1 MRIFLLLIA
10 LLWGPS
16 ALAAEGCTFRPGS
29 QTVQATVALPST
41 LSIPR
46 NASNGT
52 PLWDSGWKGFS
63 GANTID
69 CSAGR
74 VRGSH
79 AGGIGAAVPGHISN
93 GFSSVFATNV
103 PGIGVSVFW
112 CNQMLATCNPN
123 PALITPLPSL
133 AWPVEARR
141 YLLNTNWRVRLIKT
155 DDIDVSA
162 GVVTIG
168 GSSEVRYNNLAVTKL
183 SITSSSQITGLGC
196 EMNADS
202 RSIDVRLPTIAK
214 TDFDAPI
221 PRSNDKAKTFNINLL
236 CDSGVKVSYQVDGT
250 QASAGGGVGNVLA
263 NSSGKGMASGVGVAL
278 FKGDLS
284 STTQL
289 QLGSKFLHTTTSSG
303 NTPVKIPL
311 TARYFRTAASLSA
324 MGSGLV
330 STTALFTLFYE

>member
-16 ALAAEGCTFRPGS
+16 ALAAAERCTFLPGS
-29 QTVQATVALPST
+29 ASVLATIALPSN

-46 NASNGT
+46 NATNGT

-63 GANTID
+63 GTTID
-69 CSAGR
+69 CVVQDR
-74 VRGSH
+74 VRGGH
-79 AGGIGAAVPGHISN
+79 AGGIGAAVPGYTSN
-93 GFSSVFATNV
+93 GFASVFATNV

-112 CNQMLATCNPN
+112 CNQMQANCNPN
-123 PALITPLPSL
+123 PTQITPLPSL
-133 AWPVEARR
+133 NWPVTAPTR
-141 YLLNTNWRVRLIKT
+141 YPLNTSWRVRLIKT

-162 GVVTIG
+162 GAVSVVGMSYITYADLG
-168 GSSEVRYNNLAVTKL
+168 VSTL

-196 EMNADS
+196 EMDADS

-214 TDFDAPI
+214 TDFDSSPI
-221 PRSNDKAKTFNINLL
+221 PRANDKAKTFNINLL

-250 QASAGGGVGNVLA
+250 QTSAGSNVLV
-263 NSSGKGMASGVGVAL
+263 NGSDEGMASGVGVTL

-289 QLGSKFLHTTTSSG
+289 QLGSKLVHGTTSLSS
-303 NTPVKIPL
+303 TRVKIPL
-311 TARYFRTAASLSA
+311 TARYFRTAASPSA
-324 MGSGLV
+324 MGSGFV
-330 STTALFTLFYE
+330 STTAFFTLFYE